1 PPRPTPPPA
10 PRGAPRPAGRRPARA
25 GREEIVLWDLAT
37 GRAVR
42 RMEGHTGGV
51 SSVAFSPD
59 GQHLASGSWDG
70 TIRIW
75 RVE

>member
-1 PPRPTPPPA
+1 MTSVAFSPD
-10 PRGAPRPAGRRPARA
+10 GRHLAS
-25 GREEIVLWDLAT
+25 GSWDKTVLLWEVSS

-42 RMEGHTGGV
+42 RMEGHTSSV
-51 SSVAFSPD
+51 ESVAFSPD
-59 GQHLASGSWDG
+59 GRHLASGSWDG